1 MTGQSTGNV
10 MLRFLSRHG
19 ARDTR
24 IPRFSLPRLSDE
36 ISFGTWMAI
45 VVLSAMCGTGVLFLL
60 NTEARLIEYHGYSTL
75 VAVLF
80 ILLLV
85 VYRVAQRLLISR
97 AGRGIETALHHR
109 RTVVTDKVLQ
119 LSLRDVEDLEA
130 EQVMDGLSVHYAA
143 LSQAA
148 VPLIAGVEGVVL
160 LVFMYGYLLFLSP
173 AAGILTLVIAV
184 VTAFGYFALNKELD
198 TALEQGAASDGM
210 HRRYAQAVVQGAKEL
225 RLHAGKR
232 AALEADMQ
240 ATSLELSDRRTRSAV
255 LFSQVISTGTSVSY
269 LLAGGVVFAL
279 PVLNGSGQD
288 DISRVVM
295 AVLFLLGPIGS
306 VINSVHHYSIA
317 KFRLRAIDTFEEA
330 VDACLNREQGDVD
343 LGDAPFDTVALRGVS
358 YVHKSDT
365 SETAFSV
372 QDLDFTVSRGEIVF
386 ITGGNGS
393 GKTTALRVLTGLYP
407 RADGAMTLNG
417 TSVSKW
423 PPQAYRDV
431 FATVFADFHLFPKP
445 YALDAAQM
453 DLFRKWLGVLGMD
466 GKVAEGS
473 DLLPNHL
480 STGQRKRL
488 ALALALAEQRPVLV
502 LDEWAADQDPATRE
516 MFYKTLLPDLKAQ
529 GITIIAVTHDDR
541 YFDCAD
547 RRYHMTEGRLEALAP

>member
-1 MTGQSTGNV
+1 MP
-10 MLRFLSRHG
+10 
-19 ARDTR
+19 R
-24 IPRFSLPRLSDE
+24 IPEE
-36 ISFGTWMAI
+36 ISLGTWLAI
-45 VVLSAMCGTGVLFLL
+45 VLLSAMCGTGVLFLL

-80 ILLLV
+80 ICLLV
-85 VYRVAQRLLISR
+85 IYRLAQRLLISR

-109 RTVVTDKVLQ
+109 RTRITDKVLQ

-130 EQVMDGLSVHYAA
+130 DRVMDGLSAHYAA

-148 VPLIAGVEGVVL
+148 VPLIAGVEGLVL
-160 LVFMYGYLLFLSP
+160 LVFMYGYLLILSP
-173 AAGILTLVIAV
+173 AAGLLTLVIAV

-198 TALEQGAASDGM
+198 AALEEGAASDNM
-210 HRRYAQAVVQGAKEL
+210 HRRYSEAIVHGAKEL
-225 RLHAGKR
+225 RLNAGKR
-232 AALEADMQ
+232 TALEADMR
-240 ATSLELSDRRTRSAV
+240 ATSQELSDSRTTSAV

-317 KFRLRAIDTFEEA
+317 KFRLGAINGFERA
-330 VDACLNREQGDVD
+330 VDACLDNQH
-343 LGDAPFDTVALRGVS
+343 GDATLADGPFENLTMDQVS
-358 YVHKSDT
+358 YAHKSD
-365 SETAFSV
+365 SNDMAFAV
-372 QDLDFTVSRGEIVF
+372 RDLDFTVSRGEIVF

-407 RADGAMTLNG
+407 RDEGQITLNG
-417 TSVSKW
+417 EGIPKW
-423 PPQAYRDV
+423 PPQAYRDI
-431 FATVFADFHLFPKP
+431 FATVFADFHLFPKT
-445 YALDAAQM
+445 YALDPEGHVE
-453 DLFRKWLGVLGMD
+453 LRKWLGVLGID
-466 GKVAEGS
+466 GKVPEGS
-473 DLLPNHL
+473 DLLPHKL

-488 ALALALAEQRPVLV
+488 ALALALAEDRPVLV

-516 MFYKTLLPDLKAQ
+516 AFYKTLLPQLKAR
-529 GITIIAVTHDDR
+529 GTTIIAVTHDDR

>member
-1 MTGQSTGNV
+1 MTGQLTGNV
-10 MLRFLSRHG
+10 MLRFLSRRG
-19 ARDTR
+19 ADHTR
-24 IPRFSLPRLSDE
+24 KPRLKWPRLPDE
-36 ISFGTWMAI
+36 VSFGTWMAI

-60 NTEARLIEYHGYSTL
+60 NTEARLIEYLGYSTL

-80 ILLLV
+80 IVLLV
-85 VYRVAQRLLISR
+85 VYRTAQRLLISR
-97 AGRGIETALHHR
+97 AGRGIETALHER
-109 RTVVTDKVLQ
+109 RTEITDKVLH
-119 LSLRDVEDLEA
+119 LSLRDIEDLEA

-148 VPLIAGVEGVVL
+148 VPLIAGVEGLVL

-198 TALEQGAASDGM
+198 KALEQGAASDSM
-210 HRRYAQAVVQGAKEL
+210 HRRFSEAVVHGAKEL

-240 ATSLELSDRRTRSAV
+240 ATSQELSDRRTTSAV

-279 PVLNGSGQD
+279 PVLNGAGQD

-317 KFRLRAIDTFEEA
+317 KFRLGAIDRFEQA
-330 VDACLNREQGDVD
+330 VDVCLEHQQDEVD
-343 LGDAPFDTVALRGVS
+343 LGDAPFAGLSLQGVS
-358 YVHKSDT
+358 YAHRPDAND
-365 SETAFSV
+365 TAFAV
-372 QDLDFTVSRGEIVF
+372 QDLDFAVGRGEIVF

-417 TSVSKW
+417 TNIPPR
-423 PPQAYRDV
+423 PPQAYRDI
-431 FATVFADFHLFPKP
+431 FSTVFADFHLFPKP
-445 YALDAAQM
+445 YALDADQQ
-453 DLFRKWLGVLGMD
+453 DVFRKWLSVLGMD
-466 GKVAEGS
+466 GKVSEGA
-473 DLLPNHL
+473 DMLPGHL

-488 ALALALAEQRPVLV
+488 ALALALAEDRPVLV

-529 GITIIAVTHDDR
+529 GMTIIAVTHDDR